1 VIQVNRR
8 RGLLLAANAAGLFLL
23 LLTWGL
29 GHGGLLLL
37 VAFIILAAGCEA
49 ACRFLAAGGLAP
61 YMGMAL
67 SPLLLL
73 HYSSPGDFR
82 IRLACFIL
90 LLYVLVLARW
100 RGRPRLAFSLGEAR
114 PWGIWS
120 LAFLVFALTAVILH
134 VRGIQLSGDEPHY
147 LMMSQSLVEDH
158 DLDLKN
164 NLDRKTYMKF
174 LPVELRFHGMIH
186 ESRYRSYH
194 LPGVSFLM
202 VPFFWLYNLLG
213 VGVPSSLFFRLCA
226 ALLNSFFALGLFQ
239 AARAI
244 LPGQWNR
251 SLFLLFLTTFPLV
264 FHAVHLYPEL
274 PAATLMMFAY
284 LFQRDRDKYFLSGLM
299 LAFIPWLHLKYV
311 LPAALLAM
319 SAVAAIWRQG
329 PGSRL
334 RRLALYL
341 ASPTASLLLL
351 SLYSKALYGA
361 WNPAHISPEK
371 NFFSIPLLFKV
382 ETLLSFFLDQRD
394 GLMLYAPLL
403 LLFVLAG
410 RREVRERIRDF
421 PLWSAV
427 LLSYVLLHAHTT
439 VRGGYS
445 PAARPLQF
453 VAWIMAIFVAAGFA
467 NAGAGG
473 KRTLFRLLAG
483 LTVFASAW
491 LFYYPFFL
499 YQPVTREVAQRASG
513 LLAFLSSEAM
523 DLSALFPSFLK
534 RDNSAYLPNW
544 IWLGGFALALAAYYS
559 GVLKQKSI
567 RCMRWLYPVLG
578 LVLLFLVCFFP
589 HVQLRTRYATAGLS
603 FYCGSRNFAYRPEAS
618 AFRIKADRDY
628 DLFIDLKGSAADL
641 MNLRFSDGA
650 GATVTITNG
659 TRTLLRQGRAADAT
673 LGLRLRELKPFTLGR
688 RKLVH
693 LGIEAVAPKK
703 NGFLWLR
710 LE

>member
-1 VIQVNRR
+1 MTRVHRC
-8 RGLLLAANAAGLFLL
+8 RGLFLAANAAGLFLL

-29 GHGGLLLL
+29 GHGGLILLI
-37 VAFIILAAGCEA
+37 AFIILAAGCEA
-49 ACRFLAAGGLAP
+49 ACRFLDARGPTP

-90 LLYVLVLARW
+90 LLYILVLARW
-100 RGRPRLAFSLGEAR
+100 RGQPRLPFSMDNAR

-134 VRGIQLSGDEPHY
+134 ARGIQLSGDEPHY

-164 NLDRKTYMKF
+164 NLDKKTYMEF
-174 LPVELRFHGMIH
+174 LPVELRFHGTVNQGK
-186 ESRYRSYH
+186 YRSFH
-194 LPGVSFLM
+194 LPGISFLM
-202 VPFFWLYNLLG
+202 APGFALYDLLG
-213 VGVPSSLFFRLCA
+213 GAVPASLFFRLCA
-226 ALLNSFFALGLFQ
+226 ALLNSFFALGLFL

-244 LPGQWNR
+244 LPGQWSR
-251 SLFLLFLTTFPLV
+251 SLFLLFLTAFPLV

-274 PAATLMMFAY
+274 PAATLMIFAY
-284 LFQRDRDKYFLSGLM
+284 LFQRERDRYFLSGLM
-299 LAFIPWLHLKYV
+299 LAFIPWLHLKYG
-311 LPAALLAM
+311 LPAALLALFTI
-319 SAVAAIWRQG
+319 AAIWRRE
-329 PGSRL
+329 PGSRM

-341 ASPTASLLLL
+341 ASPAASLLLL
-351 SLYSKALYGA
+351 SLYSKTLYGA
-361 WNPAHISPEK
+361 WNPAGISPEK
-371 NFFSIPLLFKV
+371 NFFSIPLLLKA

-394 GLMLYAPLL
+394 GLMIYAPLL
-403 LLFVLAG
+403 LLFALAAKKEIRG
-410 RREVRERIRDF
+410 RIRDF

-427 LLSYVLLHAHTT
+427 FLSYVLLHAHTT

-453 VAWIMAIFVAAGFA
+453 VAWIMMIFAAAVLGH
-467 NAGAGG
+467 AGPGG

-491 LFYYPFFL
+491 LFYYPLFL

-513 LLAFLSSEAM
+513 LLAFLSSEAV

-544 IWLGGFALALAAYYS
+544 VWLGSLTLALAAYYS
-559 GVLKQKSI
+559 NALKHKSI
-567 RCMRWLYPVLG
+567 RCPRWLYPILG
-578 LVLLFLVCFFP
+578 LALLFLVCFFP
-589 HVQLRTRYATAGLS
+589 HVQLRTRYATSGLS
-603 FYCGSRNFAYRPEAS
+603 FYCGSRNFVYRPEAS
-618 AFRIKADRDY
+618 AFRIKAGRGY
-628 DLFIDLKGSAADL
+628 DLFIDPKGSAAAV

-650 GATVTITNG
+650 GATVEVTNG
-659 TRTLLRQGRAADAT
+659 ARTLLRQSRSADAA
-673 LGLRLRELKPFTLGR
+673 LRLRLGELRPFTLGR
-688 RKLVH
+688 RVLVH
-693 LGIEAVAPKK
+693 LGIEVAAPKK
-703 NGFLWLR
+703 NSFIWMR